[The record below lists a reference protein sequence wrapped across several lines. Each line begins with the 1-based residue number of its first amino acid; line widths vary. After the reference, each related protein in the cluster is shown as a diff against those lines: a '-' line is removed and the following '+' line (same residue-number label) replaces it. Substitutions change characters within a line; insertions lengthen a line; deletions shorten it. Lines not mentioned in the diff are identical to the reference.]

1 VAGKSCDANWP
12 LGRLST
18 MVEKMTEK
26 EQASKA
32 SYFLGFD
39 GGGTKT
45 DCYLLDADGNVLHH
59 ATAGPSNPLRAGYA
73 KAWFTLSDA
82 ADFVLERQHLKAS
95 DIGGICAGI
104 GGAGRDSVARRI
116 ATFLERAFPEAAV
129 LVTTDLAIT
138 LDAAVSGPQ
147 AEGVILV
154 VGTGSA
160 AFGRNAKGQT
170 ARAGGRG
177 PWFSDEGSGFD
188 IGRRALAAVVRAD
201 ESRGPQ
207 TALSEKM
214 LKWLGCN
221 DWTRVLDWVIKNP
234 DDVFPR
240 VFPLVAELGDK
251 GDAVAREILTAAAES
266 LAELAASVIRKLDMQ
281 DRDIVIAKSG
291 GTIGRSQ
298 FFDAAIDTDLARLA
312 PRSKIVALQRK
323 PAEAAA
329 RMAIQLRKMHREP
342 AAGLNG

>member
-1 VAGKSCDANWP
+1 
-12 LGRLST
+12 

-26 EQASKA
+26 EQGSKA

-45 DCYLLDADGNVLHH
+45 DCYLLNADGNVLHH

-82 ADFVLERQHLKAS
+82 ADFVLEKQHLKAS

-138 LDAAVSGPQ
+138 LDAAVGGSK

-160 AFGRNAKGQT
+160 AFGRDAKGKT

-177 PWFSDEGSGFD
+177 PWFSDEGSAFD

-281 DRDIVIAKSG
+281 DRDIVVAKSG
-291 GTIGRSQ
+291 GTIGRSE
-298 FFDAAIDTDLARLA
+298 FFDAAMDRDLARLS
-312 PRSKIVALQRK
+312 PRSKIVALQMK

-329 RMAIQLRKMHREP
+329 RMAIQLAKMQRGP
-342 AAGLNG
+342 AQGPNG

>member
-1 VAGKSCDANWP
+1 
-12 LGRLST
+12 
-18 MVEKMTEK
+18 MTEK
-26 EQASKA
+26 IPSPKPG
-32 SYFLGFD
+32 YYLGFD

-45 DCYLLDADGNVLHH
+45 DCYLVDADGNVLHH

-82 ADFVLERQHLKAS
+82 ADFVLEKQHLKAS

-104 GGAGRDSVARRI
+104 GGAGRETVARRL
-116 ATFLERAFPEAAV
+116 ATFLERAFPEATV
-129 LVTTDLAIT
+129 YVTTDLAIT
-138 LDAAVSGPQ
+138 LDAALGDPK

-160 AFGRNAKGQT
+160 AFGRDEQGKT

-177 PWFSDEGSGFD
+177 PWFSDEGSAFD

-207 TALSEKM
+207 TALSGKM
-214 LKWLGCN
+214 LSWLGCKE
-221 DWTRVLDWVIKNP
+221 WTTVLDWVIKNP

-251 GDAVAREILTAAAES
+251 GDAVSCEILKTAAES
-266 LAELAASVIRKLDMQ
+266 LAQLASSVIQKLNMQ
-281 DRDIVIAKSG
+281 GRDIVIAKSG
-291 GTIGRSQ
+291 GTIGRSK
-298 FFDAAIDTDLARLA
+298 FFDAAIDAELARLA
-312 PRSKIVALQRK
+312 PHARVVALRMK

-329 RMAIQLRKMHREP
+329 RLAIHLGKRKVSEV
-342 AAGLNG
+342 

>member
-1 VAGKSCDANWP
+1 
-12 LGRLST
+12 
-18 MVEKMTEK
+18 MVEKMTKK
-26 EQASKA
+26 EDAPKP
-32 SYFLGFD
+32 SYYLGFD

-45 DCYLLDADGNVLHH
+45 DCCLVDAQGNVLHH

-82 ADFVLERQHLKAS
+82 ADFVLERQRLKAS
-95 DIGGICAGI
+95 DIAGICAGI

-129 LVTTDLAIT
+129 MVTTDLAIT
-138 LDAAVSGPQ
+138 LDAAVGDSQ
-147 AEGVILV
+147 TEGVILV

-160 AFGRNAKGQT
+160 AYGRDAAGKT

-177 PWFSDEGSGFD
+177 PWFSDEGSAFD

-207 TALSEKM
+207 TALSAKM

-240 VFPLVAELGDK
+240 IFPLVGELGDK
-251 GDAVAREILTAAAES
+251 GDAVACEILTTAARS
-266 LAELAASVIRKLDMQ
+266 LADLAASVIGKLGLQ
-281 DRDIVIAKSG
+281 DHDTLLAKSG
-291 GTIGRSQ
+291 GTIGRSK
-298 FFDAAIDTDLARLA
+298 FFDAAIDADLTRLA
-312 PRSKIVALQRK
+312 PRARIVALRMK

-329 RMAIQLRKMHREP
+329 HKAINLGKRQNSS
-342 AAGLNG
+342 AQD

>member
-1 VAGKSCDANWP
+1 
-12 LGRLST
+12 
-18 MVEKMTEK
+18 MVEKMTKK
-26 EQASKA
+26 EAATKP
-32 SYFLGFD
+32 SYYLGFD

-45 DCYLLDADGNVLHH
+45 DCYLVDAQGNVLHH

-82 ADFVLERQHLKAS
+82 ADFVLERQRLKAS
-95 DIGGICAGI
+95 DIAGICAGI

-116 ATFLERAFPEAAV
+116 ATVLEGAFPEAAV
-129 LVTTDLAIT
+129 MVTTDLAIT
-138 LDAAVSGPQ
+138 LDAAVGDSQ
-147 AEGVILV
+147 TEGVILV

-160 AFGRNAKGQT
+160 AYGRDVTGKT

-177 PWFSDEGSGFD
+177 PWFSDEGSAFD

-207 TALSEKM
+207 TALSAKM

-240 VFPLVAELGDK
+240 IFPLVGELGDK
-251 GDAVAREILTAAAES
+251 GDAVACEILTTAAQS
-266 LAELAASVIRKLDMQ
+266 LADLAASVIRKLDLQ
-281 DRDIVIAKSG
+281 DRDIVLAKAG
-291 GTIGRSQ
+291 GTTGRSK
-298 FFDAAIDTDLARLA
+298 FFDAAIDADLARLV
-312 PRSKIVALQRK
+312 PRAKIVPLRMK

-329 RMAIQLRKMHREP
+329 RMAINLPKRQNAHAKD
-342 AAGLNG
+342 

>member
-1 VAGKSCDANWP
+1 MS
-12 LGRLST
+12 
-18 MVEKMTEK
+18 EKK
-26 EQASKA
+26 QPPKPA
-32 SYFLGFD
+32 YFLGFD

-45 DCYLLDADGNVLHH
+45 DCYLVDAEGTVLHH

-82 ADFVLERQHLKAS
+82 ADFVLERQKLKAS
-95 DIGGICAGI
+95 DIRGICAGI

-129 LVTTDLAIT
+129 QVTTDLAIT
-138 LDAAVSGPQ
+138 LDAAVGDSKS
-147 AEGVILV
+147 EGIILV

-160 AFGRNAKGQT
+160 AFGRDAKGKT
-170 ARAGGRG
+170 VRAGGRG
-177 PWFSDEGSGFD
+177 PWFSDEGSAFD

-201 ESRGPQ
+201 EGRGPQ
-207 TALSEKM
+207 TALSDKM

-251 GDAVAREILTAAAES
+251 GDAVACDILTTAAES
-266 LAELAASVIRKLDMQ
+266 LAELAATVIRKLDMQ
-281 DRDIVIAKSG
+281 DRGILVAKSG

-298 FFDAAIDTDLARLA
+298 FFDAAIDADLARIA
-312 PRSKIVALQRK
+312 PRAKIVALQMK

-329 RMAIQLRKMHREP
+329 RLAIHLGKRKSH
-342 AAGLNG
+342 AG